1 MEKKELSLEEQKLKV
16 RRKLLKMA
24 VYGIPAISTILA
36 AGKANADGVD
46 DYYDEFGGDDDDG
59 SGSGSGSGS
68 GGGQGKNKRR
78 TPHGRKK
85 YKKGLS

>member
-46 DYYDEFGGDDDDG
+46 EYYDEFEADDDDHRAG
-59 SGSGSGSGS
+59 TGIK
-68 GGGQGKNKRR
+68 KNRKK
-78 TPHGRKK
+78 PNGPKK

>member
-1 MEKKELSLEEQKLKV
+1 MEKKELTLEEQKLQV
-16 RRKLLKMA
+16 RRKLLKLA

-46 DYYDEFGGDDDDG
+46 DYYDEFDTDDTEEDIRNRAG
-59 SGSGSGSGS
+59 TGEKVHRKKPNGL
-68 GGGQGKNKRR
+68 
-78 TPHGRKK
+78 KK

>member
-1 MEKKELSLEEQKLKV
+1 MEKKELSLEEQRLKV
-16 RRKLLKMA
+16 RRKLLKLA

-46 DYYDEFGGDDDDG
+46 EYYDEFEADDDDDGGDDDHRAG
-59 SGSGSGSGS
+59 TGIK
-68 GGGQGKNKRR
+68 KNRKK
-78 TPHGRKK
+78 PNGPKK